1 MAHWGRD
8 QLNYDK
14 ADKKIKEWIA
24 EGDTTKTLNLSK
36 LDLISGYNEY
46 PNVVIELPKNL
57 KYLICNGNPRLK
69 RFPKLPKGL
78 VGLEAS
84 NNNLITIPELPD
96 SLETLTINNNNIKS
110 LPKLPSKLEELD
122 CDNNKLVRLPEL
134 PNSLVNLSCNNNV
147 LSELPELPSELEQLL
162 CDENMLKTLPTL
174 SKVNLI
180 AISCSKNEITSLPEL
195 PNTLQELNCEF
206 NKLKTLPKLPKSLV
220 DLGCTYNNLTSVY
233 QEICENI
240 SDDLAHGDEDNRELV
255 INRINK
261 LMSNHPKHQS
271 ELKKYI
277 NSGKISKFI
286 KDERGTNTERG
297 ILEYLNSNNLR
308 NFNTNSLK
316 PSNVQRKILRDRGY
330 TRKNNPLKPGKYT
343 LMKRRV

>member
-1 MAHWGRD
+1 MADWQRK

-14 ADKKIKEWIA
+14 ADEKIKEWIA
-24 EGDTTKTLNLSK
+24 KGDTSEPLNLSK
-36 LDLISGYNEY
+36 LDLISGHNEY

-57 KYLICNGNPRLK
+57 KYLICNNNPGLK

-78 VGLEAS
+78 VELEAT

-96 SLETLTINNNNIKS
+96 SLKLLYINHNNIKS
-110 LPKLPSKLEELD
+110 LPKLPSKLEELI
-122 CDNNKLVRLPEL
+122 CINNKLVRLPEL
-134 PNSLVNLSCNNNV
+134 PNSLIYLECKNNV
-147 LSELPELPSELEQLL
+147 LSELPELPSGLEILI

-174 SKVNLI
+174 TKVNLI

-195 PNTLQELNCEF
+195 PNTLQELYCEY

-220 DLGCTYNNLTSVY
+220 DLQCTYNNLTSVY

-240 SDDLAHGDEDNRELV
+240 SDDLAAGDEDNRELV
-255 INRINK
+255 LNRINK
-261 LMSNHPKHQS
+261 LMNNHPKHQS

-277 NSGKISKFI
+277 DSGKISKFI
-286 KDERGTNTERG
+286 EDERGTNTNRG
-297 ILEYLNSNNLR
+297 ILEYLNSNNLK

-316 PSNVQRKILRDRGY
+316 PSNVQRKVLKNRGY
-330 TRKNNPLKPGKYT
+330 TRKNDPTKPGRYRLKK
-343 LMKRRV
+343 L

>member
-1 MAHWGRD
+1 MAQWDRK

-14 ADKKIKEWIA
+14 ADEKIKEWIA
-24 EGDTTKTLNLSK
+24 KGDTSKPLDLSK

-46 PNVVIELPKNL
+46 SNVVIELPKNL
-57 KYLICNGNPRLK
+57 KYLICNHNPRLK

-78 VGLEAS
+78 VELEAS

-110 LPKLPSKLEELD
+110 LPKLPSKLEVLE
-122 CDNNKLVRLPEL
+122 CNNNKLVRLPEL
-134 PNSLVNLSCNNNV
+134 PNSLIYLSCNNNV
-147 LSELPELPSELEQLL
+147 LSELPELPSELQQLL

-174 SKVNLI
+174 PKVDLI
-180 AISCSKNEITSLPEL
+180 AIFCSKNEITSLPEL

-240 SDDLAHGDEDNRELV
+240 SDDLAAGDEDHRESVL
-255 INRINK
+255 NRINK

-277 NSGKISKFI
+277 NSVKVSKFI
-286 KDERGTNTERG
+286 KNERGTNTERG
-297 ILEYLNSNNLR
+297 ILEYLNSSNLK

-343 LMKRRV
+343 LVKRRY